1 MSFQAPAFL
10 LALALVPLAAIAYG
24 AAQRRRRAAADAFAG
39 PAVRASALPR
49 TPGWRRHAPIAL
61 YGAALAAL
69 AIALARPEA
78 TVAVPTE
85 QATVVLAIDRSGSM
99 RATDV
104 APSRL
109 AAVKSAAARF
119 LDSVPRRVKVG
130 AVTYNGRPDV
140 LEAPA
145 TDRAPVRAAIEA
157 IEAKGGTASGDGL
170 AAALDLIARGGADRP
185 PAAVVL
191 ISDGKSTR
199 GQDPVTVARE
209 GGVPVY
215 TVALGTPEG
224 TVVDAEGTTHQATP
238 DPETMQA
245 VAEASGGQSFTVE
258 DADRLSAVYDRL
270 GSQVATEREPREITA
285 AFAGGALLLVAGGA
299 LLSLHWFRRLVC
311 SRNLS
316 AAAYLSLVS
325 GPLDWLSM
333 GSRTTRSVFAV
344 ALCSGVAMVGASV
357 HGLLGVDTELQRSAF
372 AAQQTIEQQHQTIRV
387 IDRGDCEPP
396 REHSRI

>member
-1 MSFQAPAFL
+1 MTFQAPVFL

-24 AAQRRRRAAADAFAG
+24 VAQRRRRAAADAFAG

-49 TPGWRRHAPIAL
+49 TPGWRRHAPIAV
-61 YGAALAAL
+61 YGVALTALAV
-69 AIALARPEA
+69 ALARPET

-130 AVTYNGRPDV
+130 AVTFNGRPAV
-140 LEAPA
+140 LEAPT
-145 TDRAPVRAAIEA
+145 TDRAPVREAIEA

-170 AAALDLIARGGADRP
+170 AAALDLIRRGGAERP

-215 TVALGTPEG
+215 TVALGTPDG
-224 TVVDAEGTTHQATP
+224 TVVDAEGVTHRATP

-258 DADRLSAVYDRL
+258 DAGRLSAVYERL

-285 AFAGGALLLVAGGA
+285 AFAGGALALMAGGA
-299 LLSLHWFRRLVC
+299 LLSLHWFRRLV
-311 SRNLS
+311 
-316 AAAYLSLVS
+316 
-325 GPLDWLSM
+325 
-333 GSRTTRSVFAV
+333 
-344 ALCSGVAMVGASV
+344 
-357 HGLLGVDTELQRSAF
+357 
-372 AAQQTIEQQHQTIRV
+372 
-387 IDRGDCEPP
+387 
-396 REHSRI
+396 

>member
-1 MSFQAPAFL
+1 VTFQAPVFL
-10 LALALVPLAAIAYG
+10 LALALVPLAAVAYA
-24 AAQRRRRAAADAFAG
+24 AAQRRRRAAADAFAS

-61 YGAALAAL
+61 YGLALATL

-104 APSRL
+104 EPSRL

-119 LDSVPRRVKVG
+119 LDRVPRRVKVG
-130 AVTYNGRPDV
+130 AVTYNGRAAV
-140 LEAPA
+140 LESPTA
-145 TDRAPVRAAIEA
+145 DRAPVREAIEA

-170 AAALDLIARGGADRP
+170 AAALDLIRRGGPDRP

-199 GQDPVTVARE
+199 GADPVEVARE

-215 TVALGTPEG
+215 TVSLGTDAG
-224 TVVDAEGTTHQATP
+224 TVVDAEGVTHQATP

-245 VAEASGGQSFTVE
+245 VAEASGGRSFTVA
-258 DADRLSAVYDRL
+258 DADGLTEVYERL
-270 GSQVATEREPREITA
+270 GSQVATEREPREVTA

-299 LLSLHWFRRLVC
+299 LLSLHWFRRLV
-311 SRNLS
+311 
-316 AAAYLSLVS
+316 
-325 GPLDWLSM
+325 
-333 GSRTTRSVFAV
+333 
-344 ALCSGVAMVGASV
+344 
-357 HGLLGVDTELQRSAF
+357 
-372 AAQQTIEQQHQTIRV
+372 
-387 IDRGDCEPP
+387 
-396 REHSRI
+396 

>member
-1 MSFQAPAFL
+1 VSFQAPVFL

-49 TPGWRRHAPIAL
+49 APGWRRHAPIAV
-61 YGAALAAL
+61 YGLALAAL
-69 AIALARPEA
+69 AVALARPET

-104 APSRL
+104 SPSRL

-130 AVTYNGRPDV
+130 AVTYNGQADV
-140 LEAPA
+140 LAAPES
-145 TDRAPVRAAIEA
+145 DRAPVRAAIEA

-170 AAALDLIARGGADRP
+170 QAALDLIRRGGAERP
-185 PAAVVL
+185 PAVVVL
-191 ISDGKSTR
+191 ISDGKSTK
-199 GQDPVTVARE
+199 GSDPVEVARK

-215 TVALGTPEG
+215 TVALGTSGG
-224 TVVDAEGTTHQATP
+224 TIVDAQGVTRSATP
-238 DPETMQA
+238 DPATMQA

-258 DADRLSAVYDRL
+258 DADRLSAVYEEL

-299 LLSLHWFRRLVC
+299 LMSLHWFRRLV
-311 SRNLS
+311 
-316 AAAYLSLVS
+316 
-325 GPLDWLSM
+325 
-333 GSRTTRSVFAV
+333 
-344 ALCSGVAMVGASV
+344 
-357 HGLLGVDTELQRSAF
+357 
-372 AAQQTIEQQHQTIRV
+372 
-387 IDRGDCEPP
+387 
-396 REHSRI
+396 